1 MSTYVEV
8 LRMALSLPAK
18 DRRELWH
25 AVFESL
31 DGEEI
36 IDDEPPILSDTW
48 KAEIARR
55 SAEIDAG
62 TAIGIPW
69 EEVRERIQRKHR
81 QSTKEQNTDPH

>member
-1 MSTYVEV
+1 MSTYADV
-8 LRMALSLPAK
+8 LRMALTLPAK

-36 IDDEPPILSDTW
+36 IDDEPLVLSDAW

-55 SAEIDAG
+55 SAEIDAR
-62 TAIGIPW
+62 TAISVPW
-69 EEVRERIQRKHR
+69 EEVRERIQRR
-81 QSTKEQNTDPH
+81 LRESTKVRNTDPH

>member
-1 MSTYVEV
+1 MSTYEEV
-8 LRMALSLPAK
+8 LRAALSLPAR
-18 DRRELWH
+18 DRCELWH

-36 IDDEPPILSDTW
+36 IDDEPPILREAW
-48 KAEIARR
+48 RAEIERR

-69 EEVRERIQRKHR
+69 EEVRDRIKSRRHER
-81 QSTKEQNTDPH
+81 TGEGNTD